1 MIRRDSGSAVAEF
14 AIVLPLVLVVLVA
27 SVELVSVA
35 RVQLEVTQAARE
47 GARQAATNVDPAT
60 AVEAVRS
67 ALPPALAADAR
78 VSVTRPHR
86 VGAQAEVLVRL
97 PYRFASA
104 LFGGL
109 AVEISAR
116 AVMRVEQ

>member
-1 MIRRDSGSAVAEF
+1 MIRRDGGSAVAEF

-47 GARQAATNVDPAT
+47 GARQAATGVDPAL
-60 AVEAVRS
+60 AVAAVRS
-67 ALPPALAADAR
+67 ALPPSLAADAR
-78 VSVTRPHR
+78 VSVKRPHR
-86 VGAQAEVLVRL
+86 VGAQAEVRVRL
-97 PYRFASA
+97 PYRFAAS
-104 LFGGL
+104 LFGGM
-109 AVEISAR
+109 AVELSAR

>member
-35 RVQLEVTQAARE
+35 RVQLEVTAAARE
-47 GARQAATNVDPAT
+47 GARQAATNTDPAQ
-60 AVEAVRS
+60 AVQAVRD
-67 ALPPALAADAR
+67 ALPPSIAADAR

-86 VGAQAEVLVRL
+86 VGAQAEVSIRL

-109 AVEISAR
+109 AVELSAR

>member
-1 MIRRDSGSAVAEF
+1 VIRREKGSAVAEF

-35 RVQLEVTQAARE
+35 RIQLEVTQAARE
-47 GARQAATNVDPAT
+47 GARQAATSVDPAT
-60 AVEAVRS
+60 AVAAVRA

-86 VGAQAEVLVRL
+86 VGAQAEVRVRL
-97 PYRFASA
+97 PYRLASA
-104 LFGGL
+104 LFGAL
-109 AVEISAR
+109 AVQLSAR
-116 AVMRVEQ
+116 ALMRVEQ

>member
-1 MIRRDSGSAVAEF
+1 VAEF
-14 AIVLPLVLVVLVA
+14 AIVLPLVLIVLLT

-35 RVQLEVTQAARE
+35 RLQLEVTQAARE

-67 ALPPALAADAR
+67 ALPTDLSAHAR

-86 VGAQAEVLVRL
+86 VGAQAEVRVRL

-109 AVEISAR
+109 AVELSAR